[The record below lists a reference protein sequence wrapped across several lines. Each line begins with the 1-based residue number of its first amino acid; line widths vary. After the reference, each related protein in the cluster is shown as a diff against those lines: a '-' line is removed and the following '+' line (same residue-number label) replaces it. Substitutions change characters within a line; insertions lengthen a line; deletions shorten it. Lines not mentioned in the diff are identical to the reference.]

1 MEGCGSVPHLRT
13 EPKRMLGLGKIEQ
26 LNGACG
32 TTPTEGNHENSNPHH
47 DEALEESSESGDSRY
62 TEEVSSSEEE
72 MEENKEDKLIT
83 TSSTPNKTWAMLVN
97 PKLSQSAPV
106 DHVLPSGASVCLVGS
121 TNGNALPVSNAINDE
136 GGQFSDAEEDNVPL
150 KTTET
155 EGSTLEL
162 STSEDFPSL
171 SSLITSL
178 NTMGEATEKEQ
189 PQRKKKIYNSFS
201 RYKGIITAKGTAI
214 ENEGKSTRQ
223 ENEGTATANEIDY
236 QPLEY
241 ATSSSHDAKPTTIRS
256 RIIGCEGQD
265 DDVDDVGNGEGW
277 INEENLSS
285 LKASGQILPT
295 SQPTTTTT
303 PGQSN
308 GFGTSVEGAGEP
320 PIGCRCACATTDF
333 AMQNI
338 ILQMGMKL
346 LSIDGRTTVRRVKQ
360 WVSRCR
366 ACFHILYSNNSNKSG
381 SSSRL
386 FCPRCGSDCLERVAA
401 SVDGS
406 TGRVRLHFRSKAKPI
421 NLRGTKF
428 SLPKPGRASKYEG
441 DILLREDQLLMGAW
455 RQKVIKGSKA
465 VSSMFGSDISDTVGL
480 GDLTKRDDIQ
490 VGFGRRNPNATK
502 FGRERRGKKK
512 KTTEKAC
519 GLRRY

>member
-1 MEGCGSVPHLRT
+1 
-13 EPKRMLGLGKIEQ
+13 MLGLGKIEL
-26 LNGACG
+26 LNGAIKTNNTSG
-32 TTPTEGNHENSNPHH
+32 TIPTGGNHDNSNLH
-47 DEALEESSESGDSRY
+47 DVEALEESSESDDSRY

-72 MEENKEDKLIT
+72 MEETKEDKPTT
-83 TSSTPNKTWAMLVN
+83 TSAPPKKTWAMLVN
-97 PKLSQSAPV
+97 PKLSQSEYI
-106 DHVLPSGASVCLVGS
+106 DHVLPSDAPTCLVGS
-121 TNGNALPVSNAINDE
+121 STGNTFPVRNGMNEE
-136 GGQFSDAEEDNVPL
+136 GGQFSDAEEDNVHL
-150 KTTET
+150 NTTET
-155 EGSTLEL
+155 EGSILQA
-162 STSEDFPSL
+162 SASDDFPSL
-171 SSLITSL
+171 TSLITSL
-178 NTMGEATEKEQ
+178 NTMGEVTEKEQ
-189 PQRKKKIYNSFS
+189 PQMKKKIYNSFS
-201 RYKGIITAKGTAI
+201 RYKDIISAKGAAI
-214 ENEGKSTRQ
+214 GNERKQQRHTKQ
-223 ENEGTATANEIDY
+223 ENEGTEINNEIDH

-241 ATSSSHDAKPTTIRS
+241 AKSTSHDAKPTTVRS

-265 DDVDDVGNGEGW
+265 EDVDEVGNGEGW
-277 INEENLSS
+277 INEENLPS
-285 LKASGQILPT
+285 LKASGLLLPT
-295 SQPTTTTT
+295 SHLTTT

-308 GFGTSVEGAGEP
+308 DIVGSAEGAREP

-366 ACFHILYSNNSNKSG
+366 ACFHILYSNNSNTCGS

-401 SVDGS
+401 SVDGR

-428 SLPKPGRASKYEG
+428 SLPKPGRANKYEG
-441 DILLREDQLLMGAW
+441 DILLREDQLMMGAW

-512 KTTEKAC
+512 KTTDKAC